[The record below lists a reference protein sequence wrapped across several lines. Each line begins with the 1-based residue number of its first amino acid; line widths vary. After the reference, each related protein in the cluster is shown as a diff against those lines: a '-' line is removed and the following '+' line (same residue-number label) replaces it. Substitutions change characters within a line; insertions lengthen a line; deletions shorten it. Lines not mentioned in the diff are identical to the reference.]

1 MASYSIRDLEKLS
14 GIKAHTLR
22 IWERRY
28 NLLEPKRTST
38 NIRHYDDEDLKRIM
52 NIAYLNRNGIKIS
65 HIARLNS
72 EEISEKITGLS
83 KNGNNAETQIDNL
96 VISMIG
102 LDEKRFEKVINT
114 SVMQVGFEETVFHT
128 IYPFFEKVGILWQT
142 GSIKPAQE
150 HFVSNL
156 IRQKMILAIDGVIEP
171 EISDPKKFVL
181 FLPEG
186 EYHEIGLLFYY
197 YLIKKEGHKAVY
209 LGQTVPFDDLNEV
222 IRISKSDYLITS
234 FSSGISVKNI
244 EKYISELSSGFPDH
258 KIYFSSFEGRFT
270 GKNIPSNVVNLKSAM
285 HFREL
290 LKNIS
295 RV

>member
-258 KIYFSSFEGRFT
+258 KIYFSSFEGRFP